1 MAIGQTKALVVNDKT
16 QTAVSCCGH
25 LCTLEVLRWDGTDTH
40 HTEARA
46 QRFKSSYDVILEG
59 ENNKHFVTTKQ
70 CTVLAQTQHTTKPFL
85 GCHLDR
91 KQHIKVKTSQAVSQK
106 HGTGQDLVVLRRQKG
121 YGTHGT
127 STAFPVNQRHNS
139 LERLSSCLGVIRQSA
154 RKT

>member
-1 MAIGQTKALVVNDKT
+1 MTDGSCVVLSVQADHTEQTFKYKNRNISHQIICTNTDMAIGQTKALVVNDKT

-25 LCTLEVLRWDGTDTH
+25 LCTLGVLRWDGTDTH

-91 KQHIKVKTSQAVSQK
+91 KQHIKVKQVKLSVRNMA
-106 HGTGQDLVVLRRQKG
+106 QDRIWQG
-121 YGTHGT
+121 
-127 STAFPVNQRHNS
+127 
-139 LERLSSCLGVIRQSA
+139 
-154 RKT
+154 